1 MGLVAV
7 HGHSLRVAAQLAV
20 GRRADGPAAG
30 ATTVCAA
37 LLQGEKL
44 LGTESL
50 VVGLRG
56 GLNEILEMGAEE
68 EVAQV
73 DEFAV
78 SLVLDV
84 NDAPA
89 VLATANLLA
98 VDNDRLLRAD
108 DGEGYKALRKLVF
121 VIPTTAAFFPGNT
134 YLDLA
139 VQGAL
144 LVIKLLVII
153 REHLEVVESKLLL
166 DALLELLA
174 LLDSQGVS
182 LGNDRDNVD
191 DI

>member
-1 MGLVAV
+1 M
-7 HGHSLRVAAQLAV
+7 
-20 GRRADGPAAG
+20 
-30 ATTVCAA
+30 CAA

-73 DEFAV
+73 NEFAV

-84 NDAPA
+84 NDTPA

-108 DGEGYKALRKLVF
+108 DGEGYKALRKLVL
-121 VIPTTAAFFPGNT
+121 VIPITAAFFLENT

-144 LVIKLLVII
+144 LVVKLLVII

-182 LGNDRDNVD
+182 LGNDGDNVD